1 MLGLK
6 EKEVSVM
13 NCKLMAWLPLCECVT
28 QYGESLG
35 RGVQS
40 IQAENTVN
48 SELDMQGLKFLGD
61 V

>member
-1 MLGLK
+1 
-6 EKEVSVM
+6 M

-28 QYGESLG
+28 QCGESLG